1 MWDDVFGFVLQE
13 HVVVDMFSI
22 HIDEVFDLW

>member
-1 MWDDVFGFVLQE
+1 MWDDVFGFVLRE
-13 HVVVDMFSI
+13 YVVVDMFSI